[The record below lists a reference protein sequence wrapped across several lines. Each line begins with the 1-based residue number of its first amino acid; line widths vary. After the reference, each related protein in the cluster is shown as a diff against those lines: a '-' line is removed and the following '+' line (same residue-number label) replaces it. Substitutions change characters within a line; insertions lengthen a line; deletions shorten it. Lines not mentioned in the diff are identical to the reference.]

1 MNKSSLRR
9 ERITV
14 SQALRHGVA
23 TLGLTTLVL
32 LGVSSPA
39 LAAPLPDSGTTTP
52 PVRLDTASDAA
63 DPAGAD
69 LAPVCGT
76 PAKGHATCFA
86 MRSADE
92 APLLRLTAAQTPPG
106 LGPQDIQ
113 SAYSLPADG
122 GAGQTIAIVD
132 AYDNPN
138 AEADLAVY
146 RAQYGLPPCTT
157 ANGCFKKVDQRG
169 GTDYPL
175 SNDMWAGE
183 IALDLDMVSAVAPQA
198 HILLVETDNDGLDRL
213 AAGVDKAVELGAKY
227 VSNSYGRAGDFA
239 TDQQTYGSSYDHPGV
254 AIVAASGDNGYGVAF
269 PATLSTVTAVGGTNL
284 TADPASPRGWDETVW
299 KRNSYGPG
307 SGCATYQ
314 TKPEFQKDT
323 GCSGRSVADV
333 SAVADNVAVYSTFGS
348 LGTGWQR
355 YGGTSASTPVIAGAY
370 ALAGPPRPGTYPN
383 AYPYATGGSGL
394 NDITSGSNGT
404 CATAYLCTAG
414 TGYDGPTGLG
424 TPAGLAAFRSGPSGT
439 MSGTVT
445 DAKTGEPVAGATVGS
460 GLDVATTR
468 ADGTYTL
475 NLPAGEVGG
484 LTVKAFGY
492 ASTAPVTV
500 EIEDGSTVT
509 RDFSLKAL
517 PRTQVRGTVRDGSGH
532 GWPLY
537 AKVAVEGSPEA
548 PVWTDPVTGDYTV
561 SLPKNA
567 GYTLDITA
575 ALPGYEPLT
584 REVTLGGKPVTADA
598 ALTADPD
605 AATAVGYGLH
615 RTEHTEGFDSTTAAP
630 QGWSVTTAA
639 GSDNGWQF
647 DDPNERGNATGG
659 SGAFAVIESDSGPF
673 GPHQDTSLISPAYDL
688 SGAQSAALTFKT
700 GYITNLSQQHMT
712 VDASTDDGAT
722 WRNVWAGPKA
732 GGQADHLTV
741 NVPLRQFAG
750 QPSVRLRFHF
760 VANWAYFWQVDDVTV
775 ESRTL
780 QPVPGG
786 LTVGTVRDAGTGR
799 GVVGATVT
807 DASAPGAGALTV
819 ATPEDPAVGDGLYTL
834 FTAGPGVHALRVTA
848 DGYQPLT
855 RRAVVHGDRVTRKNL
870 ALEAAGPTAAAPLRT
885 RP

>member
-1 MNKSSLRR
+1 
-9 ERITV
+9 V
-14 SQALRHGVA
+14 
-23 TLGLTTLVL
+23 GLTALVL
-32 LGVSSPA
+32 LGVQTPA
-39 LAAPLPDSGTTTP
+39 HAAPVPDPG
-52 PVRLDTASDAA
+52 PVTSPTRLDTTPGTD

-69 LAPVCGT
+69 LTPVCGT
-76 PAKGHATCFA
+76 PAKGHASCFA
-86 MRSADE
+86 MRSAE
-92 APLLRLTAAQTPPG
+92 QPQLQRLTAAQTPPG

-157 ANGCFKKVDQRG
+157 AGGCFKKVDQRG
-169 GTDYPL
+169 GTDYPA

-213 AAGVDKAVELGAKY
+213 GAGVDEAVALGAKY
-227 VSNSYGRAGDFA
+227 VSNSYGRSGDYG
-239 TDQQTYGSSYDHPGV
+239 TDQQTYGSSYDHAGV

-284 TADPASPRGWDETVW
+284 VAAPDSPRGWEETVW

-307 SGCATYQ
+307 SGCASYQ
-314 TKPEFQKDT
+314 PKPAFQKDT
-323 GCSGRSVADV
+323 GCQGRSVADV

-355 YGGTSASTPVIAGAY
+355 YGGTSAATPVIAGVY

-439 MSGTVT
+439 LSGTVT
-445 DAKTGEPVAGATVGS
+445 DAKTGKPVAGATVGS

-484 LTVKAFGY
+484 LTVTAFGY
-492 ASTAPVTV
+492 ASPAPVTLD
-500 EIEDGSTVT
+500 IEDGRTVT
-509 RDFSLKAL
+509 RDFSLTAL
-517 PRTQVRGTVRDGSGH
+517 PRTEVRGTVRDGSGH

-537 AKVAVEGSPEA
+537 ARVGVEGSPQA
-548 PVWTDPVTGDYTV
+548 PVWTDPVTGDYAV
-561 SLPKNA
+561 SLPENA
-567 GYTLDITA
+567 AYTLDITA
-575 ALPGYEPLT
+575 ALPGYEAVT
-584 REVTLGGKPVTADA
+584 RKVTVGGRAVTADA

-605 AATAVGYGLH
+605 AATAVGYDLQ
-615 RTEHTEGFDSTTAAP
+615 RTDRTEGFDSTTAAP
-630 QGWSVTTAA
+630 TGWTVTSASD
-639 GSDNGWQF
+639 SDNGWRF
-647 DDPNERGNATGG
+647 DDPTQRGNATGG
-659 SGAFAVIESDSGPF
+659 SGSFAIVESDNAPF
-673 GPHQDTSLISPAYDL
+673 GPHQDTSLVSPAYDL
-688 SGAQSAALTFKT
+688 SKAQSASLSFNTH
-700 GYITNLSQQHMT
+700 YITNISQQHMT

-722 WRNVWAGPKA
+722 WHNVWAGPKVS
-732 GGQADHLTV
+732 GEADHLTV
-741 NVPLRQFAG
+741 SVPLRRYAG

-760 VANWAYFWQVDDVTV
+760 VANWAYFWAVDDVTV

-780 QPVPGG
+780 EPVPGG
-786 LTVGTVRDAGTGR
+786 LIVGTVKDSGTGR

-807 DASAPGAGALTV
+807 DTSAPDTGTLTV

-834 FTAGPGVHALRVTA
+834 FSAGPGVHTLRVTA
-848 DGYQPLT
+848 DGYGTLT
-855 RRAVVHGDRVTRKNL
+855 RRTVAHSDRVTRKNL
-870 ALEAAGPTAAAPLRT
+870 TLRAADASMSAG
-885 RP
+885 